1 MGSISL
7 WCLHWRCTRYGE
19 GRRQQHLQPW
29 ACRGWLAAATRLG
42 HEGALAGAVRVLG
55 SLLSVSLQAFNLER
69 RSDSD
74 AQLSSP
80 SKTPGMPTRSK
91 GIPSSASA
99 SMFSGCSRARRD
111 AKPGVVYCPL
121 ARPVFGMS
129 RSLGG
134 FGGGGRALEYL
145 ILAMKSWRACEDCE
159 DISTI
164 GVGTNDRCLERG
176 SLVELELWC
185 LRRWLFL

>member
-1 MGSISL
+1 MV
-7 WCLHWRCTRYGE
+7 
-19 GRRQQHLQPW
+19 P
-29 ACRGWLAAATRLG
+29 
-42 HEGALAGAVRVLG
+42 
-55 SLLSVSLQAFNLER
+55 N
-69 RSDSD
+69 

-80 SKTPGMPTRSK
+80 SKTPGMPTKSK

-99 SMFSGCSRARRD
+99 SMFSGCSRARRE

-159 DISTI
+159 DDILSI
-164 GVGTNDRCLERG
+164 GIGTNDRCLARG
-176 SLVELELWC
+176 SLVE
-185 LRRWLFL
+185 

>member
-1 MGSISL
+1 MG
-7 WCLHWRCTRYGE
+7 
-19 GRRQQHLQPW
+19 
-29 ACRGWLAAATRLG
+29 
-42 HEGALAGAVRVLG
+42 AGKVLG
-55 SLLSVSLQAFNLER
+55 LLLNVSSQALNLELCYG
-69 RSDSD
+69 SDL
-74 AQLSSP
+74 QLSSP
-80 SKTPGMPTRSK
+80 SKTPGMPTKSK

-99 SMFSGCSRARRD
+99 SMFSGCSRARRE

-159 DISTI
+159 DDILTI

-176 SLVELELWC
+176 SLVGMELWC
-185 LRRWLFL
+185 LRCCFHECFAGSWKELRPPSLVALAV

>member
-1 MGSISL
+1 MWVDWWGL
-7 WCLHWRCTRYGE
+7 
-19 GRRQQHLQPW
+19 GRRLDCCSMSV
-29 ACRGWLAAATRLG
+29 CRPSTSSFIL
-42 HEGALAGAVRVLG
+42 
-55 SLLSVSLQAFNLER
+55 VS
-69 RSDSD
+69 DV
-74 AQLSSP
+74 QLSSP
-80 SKTPGMPTRSK
+80 SKTPGMPTRSR

-99 SMFSGCSRARRD
+99 SIFSGCSRARRE

-159 DISTI
+159 EDILAI
-164 GVGTNDRCLERG
+164 GVGTNDRCLEGKKPRRSSRWSCGVCEVG
-176 SLVELELWC
+176 SCNALLERVASAKIGSFGGLSEVGFLVARHLKNT
-185 LRRWLFL
+185 RM